1 MPPRCWSL
9 HRASLLHHRA
19 GDLRAR
25 TMQRSVPADAGAAAA
40 GGESFEVFHVK
51 RALASGGAADF
62 SATYLADD
70 ACIMRYTAASTPHP
84 ALTKERAAERDK
96 NARAISRLAECRAV
110 EEACSGVA
118 TAPSSSRYCIVLR
131 LPPPT
136 LARIGQLVRLCS
148 AQQGGGACAVMVVQ
162 ADGQVLQFSVA
173 SVAQLAPLQ
182 KSALKHPESASAHR
196 GLETK
201 ERGRGPQCRAAA
213 GTAQGAGKK
222 RNACREGQPA
232 LEQGAHRRVAAA
244 EAVSGYDN

>member
-1 MPPRCWSL
+1 MFL
-9 HRASLLHHRA
+9 SLLPLSSH
-19 GDLRAR
+19 
-25 TMQRSVPADAGAAAA
+25 S
-40 GGESFEVFHVK
+40 S
-51 RALASGGAADF
+51 SDF

-182 KSALKHPESASAHR
+182 KSMSPRHRSRCVASCSDVRHR
-196 GLETK
+196 RPQAPGK
-201 ERGRGPQCRAAA
+201 RVGSSGFGDERARSGAAASGCRWHCAGCRTEAQGVSGRAAGA
-213 GTAQGAGKK
+213 RTRRSQKSCGSRSCERLRQLIFEFTTITQGKMRA
-222 RNACREGQPA
+222 
-232 LEQGAHRRVAAA
+232 
-244 EAVSGYDN
+244 STD